1 MPHTSRY
8 LIVVPCL
15 DEENALPDLLRWL
28 VDRAADG
35 ALIVVVDGGSKDRS
49 VAIVEDFAQRHP
61 AVRLLH
67 NARRVQSAGVNLAA
81 RTFGADRDWLIR
93 IDAHCGY
100 PVNYVDLLLE
110 SAERHDATSVVVP
123 MVTRGQACFQGAA
136 AAAQNSVMGTG
147 GSPHRHLVA
156 GRYVDHGHHALFDLA
171 GFLAVGGYDES
182 FSHNEDA
189 ELDHRLGLA
198 GGRIWL
204 EPNASVIYYPRRTPA
219 ALLRQYRNYGRG
231 RARTVAKHGLRLKL
245 RQAAPLVIA
254 PSVALALVGVMLAAA
269 VDVRFALL
277 ALPAICWL
285 VLCQAFAVVLA
296 KRARSW
302 CVLASGTAAML
313 MHAGWST
320 GYWSWLLSPRRMV
333 RATATGQAETR

>member
-1 MPHTSRY
+1 MPHTSCP

-15 DEENALPDLLRWL
+15 DEEDALPGLLTWL
-28 VDRAADG
+28 VQEAAEG
-35 ALIVVVDGGSKDRS
+35 ALIVVADGGSRDRS
-49 VAIVEDFAQRHP
+49 VAIVEDFARRYP
-61 AVRLLH
+61 MVRLLH
-67 NARRVQSAGVNLAA
+67 NAKRIQSAGVNLAA
-81 RTFGADRDWLIR
+81 QTFGADRKWLVR

-100 PVNYVDLLLE
+100 PANYVGLLLD
-110 SAERHDATSVVVP
+110 AAARHDVISVVVP
-123 MVTRGQACFQGAA
+123 MVTRGAACFQGAA

-171 GFLAVGGYDES
+171 AFLAAGGYDES

-198 GGRIWL
+198 GGKIWL
-204 EPNASVIYYPRRTPA
+204 EPNASVIYHPRRTA
-219 ALLRQYRNYGRG
+219 GALLRQYRNYGHG

-254 PSVALALVGVMLAAA
+254 PCIALALVGLVLAIVADA
-269 VDVRFALL
+269 RFALL
-277 ALPAICWL
+277 ALPAACWL
-285 VLCQAFAVVLA
+285 LLCQAFAIVLA

-313 MHAGWST
+313 MHAGWSV
-320 GYWSWLLSPRRMV
+320 GYWSWVLTPNRGV
-333 RATATGQAETR
+333 RATATR